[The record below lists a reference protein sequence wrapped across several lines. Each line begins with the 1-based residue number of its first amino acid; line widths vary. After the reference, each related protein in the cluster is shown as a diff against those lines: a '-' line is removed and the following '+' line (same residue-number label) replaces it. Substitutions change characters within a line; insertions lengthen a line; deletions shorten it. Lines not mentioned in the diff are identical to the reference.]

1 MFNSS
6 HFTKYMRRGSS
17 IVKGTI
23 EIGRFVVPYRI
34 YENEGPHIICLNG
47 VQQSMAMWR
56 TFILRYA
63 PYYRIVLFDFPNQ
76 GKGKVVSG
84 PILVTLDEQVN
95 ILREVINATETNKNV
110 SICSASWG
118 GIIAMAFA
126 ARYRNEVKQL
136 CLASLGTKANDAM
149 AETINKALQIDPQ
162 NRQKMADILIESFG
176 QNLPE
181 SIKNKIV
188 TQFHDMSPETLH
200 AFYEHGLL
208 MVSTKKIGNLINLSK
223 IKAKTFLIYGENDT
237 IIDLE
242 DVRFLASQILHCEV
256 RIVKGVGHFLHM
268 ERQDVF
274 DNYEDFLP
282 ILSPGVKI
290 YKELVNNGLA
300 LSC

>member
-6 HFTKYMRRGSS
+6 HFTKYMRRGSA

-23 EIGRFVVPYRI
+23 AIGRFVVPYRI

-47 VQQSMAMWR
+47 VQQSMAMWLS
-56 TFILRYA
+56 FVLRYA
-63 PYYRIVLFDFPNQ
+63 PYYRVVLFDFPNQ
-76 GKGKVVSG
+76 GKGKIGSGSISVS
-84 PILVTLDEQVN
+84 LDEQVN
-95 ILREVINATETNKNV
+95 ILREVIKATETNRNV

-118 GIIAMAFA
+118 GIIALAFA
-126 ARYRNEVKQL
+126 AQYRNEVKQL

-149 AETINKALQIDPQ
+149 VETINKGLQIDPQ
-162 NRQKMADILIESFG
+162 NRQKIADVLIESFG

-181 SIKNKIV
+181 SIKNKIG
-188 TQFHDMSPETLH
+188 TQFHDMSRETLH

-242 DVRFLASQILHCEV
+242 DVRFLASQILDCEV
-256 RIVKGVGHFLHM
+256 RIVKGAGHFLHM
-268 ERQDVF
+268 ERQDAF
-274 DNYEDFLP
+274 DIYEDILP
-282 ILSPGVKI
+282 IHAPGVKI
-290 YKELVNNGLA
+290 YNELVNVV
-300 LSC
+300 